1 MTVDLQ
7 PLLAGLEI
15 LEGTGPE
22 FKGFISNHGPMAC
35 EALVTMGL
43 GERAPQWATRYRAQ
57 LEGPAPVRFAIGPD
71 DYHEALGRA
80 DRLGDWIALMRR
92 QVVEHPWLTVLNR
105 WWPRLLPGLA
115 AAGMHGVIRTAH
127 AVRALTAT
135 TGDPGPLL
143 VDELA
148 QGLAYW
154 AARYQRLPGNPTL
167 TGTVSL
173 AEALPRLPR
182 LDKATESPAPGI
194 SGRMQALEDLPGF
207 TTALDRYRP
216 ATPPSLNPADAD
228 TAQTDAACHATL
240 DELISAAARV
250 LIARPAGAA
259 PVAFCHTIT
268 APAAIRL
275 VLPHLAPAH
284 RAPSVATAWQVL
296 GGVVA
301 SFAPRPGDDGQDWH
315 THQPAPEHGTLL
327 QRAHDSNDEHVIK
340 LTEATLREHA
350 RSGDTTLLH
359 AATVFADRMHIVLN
373 G

>member
-1 MTVDLQ
+1 MPVDLQ

-22 FKGFISNHGPMAC
+22 YQGFVSNHGPMAC

-43 GERAPQWATRYRAQ
+43 GERAPQWATHYRPQ
-57 LEGPAPVRFAIGPD
+57 LEGPAAARFPIDPD
-71 DYHEALGRA
+71 DYREALGRV
-80 DRLGDWIALMRR
+80 DRLGDWIELMRR
-92 QVVEHPWLTVLNR
+92 QVAEHPWPTVLGR

-127 AVRALTAT
+127 AVRSLTAT
-135 TGDPGPLL
+135 TTPGPLL

-148 QGLAYW
+148 QGLAHW
-154 AARYQRLPGNPTL
+154 AARYQQLPGNPSL
-167 TGTVSL
+167 TGTLPL
-173 AEALPRLPR
+173 AEALARLPR
-182 LDKATESPAPGI
+182 LDEATESPAPGI
-194 SGRMQALEDLPGF
+194 SGRMLALDALPGF
-207 TTALDRYRP
+207 TAALDRYRSAAPPDP
-216 ATPPSLNPADAD
+216 AVAD
-228 TAQTDAACHATL
+228 TAQSDAACHATL
-240 DELISAAARV
+240 DELISAASRV
-250 LIARPAGAA
+250 LIARPSGAA

-275 VLPHLAPAH
+275 VLPHMHPAH

-315 THQPAPEHGTLL
+315 TDQPAPEHGTLL

-350 RSGDTTLLH
+350 RTGDTALLH
-359 AATVFADRMHIVLN
+359 AATVFADRMHILLN
-373 G
+373 S